1 MALASIQNRK
11 GFFSDYWLGSLL
23 SARGATGA
31 RLTTAQARKAL
42 WRVGQLVDTFG
53 NAETP
58 DLTRFRERFAR
69 PVLEE
74 ILGYALLENA
84 AEPRLRP
91 LKAGDGNGGAPV
103 ALAWLLPEAEDL
115 DSAKARR
122 QLEAGLLAQN
132 LDYGLMLTPQ
142 ALRLVRSPKHAPR
155 GASFDISLA
164 SIADSDDIDSLAA
177 AYRVLAAQNFVPDA
191 SGTRPIDTLEKESRR
206 HSTKVSNDLKEAVFE
221 AAERIV
227 GGFLADV
234 RSRPGDFASPQSV
247 SELRDSGFLALYR
260 LLFILYA
267 EARDTRLISHT
278 LYQRSYSLDSIVA
291 KLLRTPPERITA
303 NRTALWSHLQ
313 AIFRIFN
320 EGLAPNLPEL
330 ENIPP
335 RGGRLFSEETAE
347 GRLLHSMRLHDRDTA
362 AILLALATTR
372 PRRGV
377 GRERVSFR
385 ELEIEQ
391 LGHVYEGL
399 LEYEPGEASQ
409 LMIEVSIGGRDL
421 ALTLDEISRL
431 CAQKQ
436 LHLRGDPALVE
447 GTAAAELHPELA
459 RDEEEGEEEDEGE
472 GDREGESSDDV
483 EEEEP
488 SIKRGA
494 SLKLLR
500 RIEPGEFFFKP
511 GAARKSSGSYYTP
524 TAMVDDLARHALQAL
539 VENRSAAE
547 IERLRVID
555 IACGSGHFLVGAARF
570 LGPKLFEAF
579 RREHGGNPPPEFHAD
594 RVLSG
599 EVRARWETEGQ
610 DWCRR
615 RIVEKCLF
623 GVDLNPA
630 AVQLAQV
637 ALWIESL
644 AGDRPLSFFSHHIR
658 CGNSLLGSSLARF
671 DAPPD
676 PQLGKPS
683 DRMTRGL
690 FETELRCTLDRALA
704 ERRLIDAPLPPEI
717 RRDTPEEYA
726 YKDDRLKRA
735 EVAIA
740 QAKLLL
746 DLRSASPFLPVIWK
760 ELPMLMSSFDLD
772 TDARQRPW
780 WAQFED
786 VRSRERFFHWELEF
800 PEVFLDTERPG
811 FDAVLG
817 NPPWDKV
824 LPSKHEFYSQFDALI
839 RAYKG
844 NDLKR
849 RIDELNAVHEGLD
862 KRFEAYSERATTFAR
877 VLRAGG
883 DFPLAEARSQAA
895 HEDVAKYFVDH
906 AIALVAKGGAAGL
919 VVPSVFY
926 NGDGWV
932 GIRRYLLE
940 EASIERFYGF
950 ENRRKIFPID
960 SRYKFVNLVARK
972 DDANAGKFTAAFMRH
987 DMEELQETG
996 PKPWH
1001 VEITRQEVETLSPET
1016 LAFLEYRSARDQEI
1030 VRKMSAGRPT
1040 LGDDGIGSWGTRLIS
1055 WRAHENVFNSA
1066 EDKDLFTD
1074 PITGRLFTPKSVV
1087 GVDSAD
1093 VAETIDRMREHGL
1106 WPVIEGKQIDQ
1117 YVIGTKPIRWWL
1129 SLKQMERKYKKKPPN
1144 ANTLALRRI
1153 ASNTN
1158 ERTAIAAVLPPGFV
1172 ASEQLP
1178 AIATSHVM
1186 PESAVQVLNS
1196 FCFDFLLRLRSAG
1209 STLAFTYLRPVAV
1222 PHADAVRG
1230 LPRIRTRFGWI
1241 DGTQHISD
1249 DRSAWESLWQVECA
1263 VAMAYGLTADEL
1275 AHILDTFPVFSR
1287 KRPEFMGFLRRR
1299 LSESMF

>member
-1 MALASIQNRK
+1 MALESIQNRK

-23 SARGATGA
+23 SARGAAGA

-42 WRVGQLVDTFG
+42 ERVNRLVDIFG
-53 NAETP
+53 VSEAP
-58 DLTRFRERFAR
+58 DLTQFRERFAR

-84 AEPRLRP
+84 TEPRLRP
-91 LKAGDGNGGAPV
+91 LRAANGNGGSPV
-103 ALAWLLPEAEDL
+103 ALAWLLPEADDL
-115 DSAKARR
+115 DSSKARR

-142 ALRLVRSPKHAPR
+142 ALRLVRSPTHAPR
-155 GASFDISLA
+155 GASFDLSLA
-164 SIADSDDIDSLAA
+164 SVAESEDVESLAA

-191 SGTRPIDTLEKESRR
+191 SGKRPIDTLEEESRR
-206 HSTKVSNDLKEAVFE
+206 HSAKVSNDLKDAVFE
-221 AAERIV
+221 AAECIV

-234 RSRPGDFASPQSV
+234 RSRPGDFASPPAV
-247 SELRDSGFLALYR
+247 SALRDAGFLALYR

-267 EARDTRLISHT
+267 EARDTRLINHT
-278 LYQRSYSLDSIVA
+278 LYQRSYSLDSIVG
-291 KLLRTPPERITA
+291 KLLRTPPGRIAA
-303 NRTALWSHLQ
+303 NRTGLWAHLQ

-320 EGLAPNLPEL
+320 EGMAPNLPEL

-335 RGGRLFSEETAE
+335 RGGRLFSDETAE
-347 GRLLHSMRLHDRDTA
+347 GRMLRSLRLHDRDIA
-362 AILLALATTR
+362 AVLLALATTR

-409 LMIEVSIGGRDL
+409 LMIEVSVGGRDL
-421 ALTLDEISRL
+421 ALTPDEIVRL

-436 LHLRGDPALVE
+436 LHLRGDAALVE
-447 GTAAAELHPELA
+447 GTSAAELHPELA
-459 RDEEEGEEEDEGE
+459 PDDEDEEAENQEADQ
-472 GDREGESSDDV
+472 DESSDDA
-483 EEEEP
+483 EEEEVG
-488 SIKRGA
+488 INRGTA
-494 SLKLLR
+494 LKLLR

-524 TAMVDDLARHALQAL
+524 TAMVDDLARHALGPI
-539 VENRSAAE
+539 VEGRSASE

-570 LGPKLFEAF
+570 LGPKLFEAY
-579 RREHGGNPPPEFHAD
+579 RRENGGNPPTDFHPD
-594 RVLSG
+594 RSLSG
-599 EVRARWETEGQ
+599 EVKTRWDSEGQ

-676 PQLGKPS
+676 PQLGKS
-683 DRMTRGL
+683 EDRMTRGL
-690 FETELRCTLDRALA
+690 FETELRRTLDAALA

-717 RRDTPEEYA
+717 RRDTPAEYA
-726 YKDDRLKRA
+726 YKEDRLRRA
-735 EVAIA
+735 DAAIA

-746 DLRSASPFLPVIWK
+746 DLRSASPFLPVVWK

-780 WAQFED
+780 WNQFEEA
-786 VRSRERFFHWELEF
+786 RNRERFFHWELEF
-800 PEVFLDTERPG
+800 PEVFLDTDRPG

-824 LPSKHEFYSQFDALI
+824 LPSKHEFYGQFDALI

-849 RIDELNAVHEGLD
+849 RIGELNAEHEGLA
-862 KRFEAYSERATTFAR
+862 KRFEIYSTRATTFAR

-895 HEDVAKYFVDH
+895 HEDVAKYFVDR

-919 VVPSVFY
+919 VVPSVFHS
-926 NGDGWV
+926 GDGWV
-932 GIRRYLLE
+932 GVRRYLLQ
-940 EASIERFYGF
+940 EATIERFYGF
-950 ENRRKIFPID
+950 ENRKKIFPID

-972 DDANAGKFTAAFMRH
+972 DGANAGQFTAAFMRH
-987 DMEELQETG
+987 DTEELQDTG
-996 PKPWH
+996 PKPWQ
-1001 VEITRQEVETLSPET
+1001 VEITREEIEKLSPET

-1030 VRKMSAGRPT
+1030 VRRMYAGKPT
-1040 LGDDGIGSWGTRLIS
+1040 LGGTGPGSWGARLMS
-1055 WRAHENVFNSA
+1055 WRAHEAIFNSA

-1074 PITGRLFTPKSVV
+1074 PATGRPYTPRSVLGSEPKNEPEAIARMRDRGFWPIYEGKNIDQFLV
-1087 GVDSAD
+1087 GV
-1093 VAETIDRMREHGL
+1093 
-1106 WPVIEGKQIDQ
+1106 
-1117 YVIGTKPIRWWL
+1117 KPIRWWL
-1129 SLKQMERKYKKKPPN
+1129 SVAQAKAKYGKDPRSEP
-1144 ANTLALRRI
+1144 TLVFRET

-1158 ERTAIAAVLPPGFV
+1158 ERTCIAAVLAGHS
-1172 ASEQLP
+1172 AG
-1178 AIATSHVM
+1178 SHKLTG
-1186 PESAVQVLNS
+1186 VLLKHVDPDAALVVFNS
-1196 FCFDFLLRLRSAG
+1196 FCFDYALRLRTAG
-1209 STLAFTYLRPVAV
+1209 TNVSFTYMLPMPV
-1222 PHADAVRG
+1222 PPADVVNR
-1230 LPRIRTRFGWI
+1230 LPTIKTRLASASAI
-1241 DGTQHISD
+1241 EHVTQD
-1249 DRSAWESLWQVECA
+1249 ESAWAELWEANWA
-1263 VAMAYGLTADEL
+1263 VAEAYGLTAGDL
-1275 AHILDTFPVFSR
+1275 AHVLDAFPVSSR
-1287 KRPEFMGFLRRR
+1287 KRLEFMNFLRRR
-1299 LSESMF
+1299 ISENL